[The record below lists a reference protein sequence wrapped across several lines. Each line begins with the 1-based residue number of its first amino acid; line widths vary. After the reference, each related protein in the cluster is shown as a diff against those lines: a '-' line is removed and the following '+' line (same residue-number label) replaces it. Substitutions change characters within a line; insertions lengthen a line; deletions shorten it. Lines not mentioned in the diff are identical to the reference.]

1 MRLKNL
7 EMSAL
12 NANGVSSL
20 TLMTSMILNELNLN
34 NLEIT
39 PYCNFIT
46 PPDQA
51 TEALASVLLIDAD
64 WNEIEEIALWYKNG
78 DRDTC
83 YNIFL
88 YQDIM
93 WESDWLQNIADSVDI
108 IIVNTAESAILNAK
122 MKYIF
127 LQRLSRHLVIK

>member
-1 MRLKNL
+1 
-7 EMSAL
+7 
-12 NANGVSSL
+12 
-20 TLMTSMILNELNLN
+20 MTSMILNELKLN

-51 TEALASVLLIDAD
+51 PEALASVLLIDAD

-93 WESDWLQNIADSVDI
+93 WEPDWLQNVADSVDI
-108 IIVNTAESAILNAK
+108 IVVNTAESAILNTK
-122 MKYIF
+122 MKYITRESTWYYGPVAF
-127 LQRLSRHLVIK
+127 KGSDRQLEKPLDWFVKHGK